1 MRVSRR
7 TSGCEADV
15 QEQSTLPIRV
25 ALDFTPGHDVQ
36 GLRESPRAALS
47 PSLVKASTTP
57 ALLRVPVVL
66 ILVPISTISIT
77 AAILEATEVSSA
89 LALFVVASCCFVLF
103 LESHIST

>member
-1 MRVSRR
+1 MSRR

-15 QEQSTLPIRV
+15 QEQSTLAIRV

-36 GLRESPRAALS
+36 GLRESLRAALS

-57 ALLRVPVVL
+57 ALLQVPVVQ
-66 ILVPISTISIT
+66 ILVPISTTSIT
-77 AAILEATEVSSA
+77 EATEVSSV
-89 LALFVVASCCFVLF
+89 LALFVVAVLVLF